1 MPQLGRLSSQGL
13 AGLVSQVSAAPSRSI
28 AWTRYSLAVPTS
40 GLSLL
45 TLPAA
50 SNGTVAFFPVNV
62 NQNSATNRVL
72 KFNGSAL
79 VEQVLPSPTVPAVP
93 RFMEYGNGR
102 FVLLGHT
109 YPVTTAFYNIT
120 CAWVSTDGGNTFSV
134 TNLPSGSLGAGE
146 GISSLTFANN
156 TFYALSHAGSATPVS
171 IYYQSSSNGSAWSSL
186 VSGGTSTSRYPLQA
200 CGSSGTRIFSRGYL
214 TAASN
219 SYQRLISSTLSSVPV
234 SPPVGNDT
242 GDPSIDWVRGF
253 GFVLATDVA
262 SGPAYFITE
271 ANLDSG
277 ASPSVW
283 STPGSGFSDV
293 AVADNGIDPPV
304 VAFKNFG
311 FGVLT
316 GRISFD
322 GGFSFSSFSFPTP
335 PPNSYPNGMRGSNN
349 RIFVSHVSFNT
360 QQDITVGV
368 IT

>member
-13 AGLVSQVSAAPSRSI
+13 AGLVSQVSAAPTRSI

-45 TLPAA
+45 TVPAA
-50 SNGTVAFFPVNV
+50 SNGTVAFFPVYV

-93 RFMEYGNGR
+93 RFTAYGNGR
-102 FVLLGHT
+102 FVLLGYT
-109 YPVTTAFYNIT
+109 YPVATFYDLT

-146 GISSLTFANN
+146 GVSSLTFANN
-156 TFYALSHAGSATPVS
+156 TFYALSHAGSATPIS

-186 VSGGTSTSRYPLQA
+186 VSGGTSTSRFPLQA

-234 SPPVGNDT
+234 SPSIGNDS

-262 SGPAYFITE
+262 SGPAYYITE

-283 STPGSGFSDV
+283 STPGSSFSAV

-304 VAFKNFG
+304 VAFRNFG
-311 FGVLT
+311 FGVSS

-322 GGFSFSSFSFPTP
+322 GGSSFFSFSLPTP
-335 PPNSYPNGMRGSNN
+335 PSSSYPDNMLGYNN
-349 RIFVSHVSFNT
+349 RIFVSHFT
-360 QQDITVGV
+360 TTIQQDITVGV

>member
-13 AGLVSQVSAAPSRSI
+13 AGLVSQVSAAPTRSI
-28 AWTRYSLAVPTS
+28 AWTRYSLAVPTT
-40 GLSLL
+40 GLEIS
-45 TLPAA
+45 TLPSV

-62 NQNSATNRVL
+62 SQNSATNRVL

-93 RFMEYGNGR
+93 RFLAYGNGR

-109 YPVTTAFYNIT
+109 HPVATFYDIT

-134 TNLPSGSLGAGE
+134 TNLPSGSLGAGG
-146 GISSLTFANN
+146 GIDSLSFANN
-156 TFYALSHAGSATPVS
+156 TFYAFSYAGSATPIS
-171 IYYQSSSNGSAWSSL
+171 IYYQSSSNGSTWSSL
-186 VSGGTSTSRYPLQA
+186 VSGGTSTSRFPLRV

-234 SPPVGNDT
+234 SPSIGNDS
-242 GDPSIDWVRGF
+242 GDPRIDWVRGF

-262 SGPAYFITE
+262 SGPAYYITE

-283 STPGSGFSDV
+283 STPGSGFSQV

-311 FGVLT
+311 FGALT

-322 GGFSFSSFSFPTP
+322 GGSAFSSFTLPTP
-335 PPNSYPNGMRGSNN
+335 PSGSYPSFMRGYNN
-349 RIFVSHVSFNT
+349 RIFVTHATSNI